1 MVKGQS
7 KSQCTALSQF
17 LYSWPLHGRPLGFVC
32 NGIEILVDGAG
43 ALDVEHVGTSFQST
57 KAGSLYLDEFPDGV
71 PVGMHVESL
80 DATLSDCLGNLSTCN
95 HSPTGP

>member
-1 MVKGQS
+1 M
-7 KSQCTALSQF
+7 
-17 LYSWPLHGRPLGFVC
+17 C

-43 ALDVEHVGTSFQST
+43 ALDVEHVGKSFQST

-71 PVGMHVESL
+71 PVGTHVESL
-80 DATLSDCLGNLSTCN
+80 DATLSDCLGNLPTCN